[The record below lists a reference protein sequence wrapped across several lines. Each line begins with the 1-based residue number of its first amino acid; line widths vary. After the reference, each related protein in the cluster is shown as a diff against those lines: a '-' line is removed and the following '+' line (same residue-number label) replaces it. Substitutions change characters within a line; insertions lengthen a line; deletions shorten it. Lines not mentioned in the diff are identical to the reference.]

1 MRHVY
6 ECPMR
11 WADLDLLGHV
21 NNVTYVD
28 YLQEA
33 RIDMLTHHAPV
44 RGGEELGEGVVVVR
58 HEVQFVRPL
67 HLRSRPVRVEC
78 WVTEIRAATF
88 TMAYEIVE
96 DPGDAEDTEGSA
108 AERVVYVRATTVL
121 TPFVFAEER
130 PRRLSAAEKEVLG
143 RFLHDGPEPTAP
155 LQALAPSEVGSAHRY
170 PLAVR
175 WSDVDAYGHV
185 NNVKYVEYFQEARI
199 KLFEDLGR
207 DREAGRDEWSA
218 VVVATT
224 DIDYL
229 RPVLYDR
236 GAYEVRSWVSRV
248 GRRSYDLGGEVRDA
262 EGSVCARARVVLVSF
277 DLDTERSAPMPAPM
291 RTVLERAVP

>member
-1 MRHVY
+1 MPHVRHVY

-33 RIDMLTHHAPV
+33 RIDMLTLHAPV
-44 RGGEELGEGVVVVR
+44 RGGEDLGEGVVVVR
-58 HEVQFVRPL
+58 HEVQFVAPL
-67 HLRSRPVRVEC
+67 HLRDAPVRVEC
-78 WVTEIRAATF
+78 WVTRVRAASF

-96 DPGDAEDTEGSA
+96 ERPDG
-108 AERVVYVRATTVL
+108 ERVVYVRATTVL
-121 TPFVFAEER
+121 TPYVFAEER
-130 PRRLSAAEKEVLG
+130 PRRITAQEKEVLEA
-143 RFLHDGPEPTAP
+143 LLDDAPEPTPRLDVLPAG
-155 LQALAPSEVGSAHRY
+155 QADRAHRY

-199 KLFEDLGR
+199 AMF
-207 DREAGRDEWSA
+207 DRLRREGDWSA
-218 VVVATT
+218 VVVAAT

-229 RPVLYDR
+229 RPMLYSR
-236 GAYEVRSWVSRV
+236 SAYDVRSWISRV
-248 GRRSYDLGGEVRDA
+248 GRRSFQLGGEVHGPD
-262 EGSVCARARVVLVSF
+262 GVCARARIVLVTF
-277 DLDTERSAPMPAPM
+277 DLESEGSAQMPDGM
-291 RTVLERAVP
+291 RRGLEEALLTA

>member
-1 MRHVY
+1 MPHVRHVY

-58 HEVQFVRPL
+58 HEVQFVAPL
-67 HLRSRPVRVEC
+67 HLRGAPVRVEC
-78 WVTEIRAATF
+78 WVTQVRAASF
-88 TMAYEIVE
+88 TMAYEIV
-96 DPGDAEDTEGSA
+96 GDAAPGEDRT
-108 AERVVYVRATTVL
+108 VYVRATTVL

-130 PRRLSAAEKEVLG
+130 PRRITPAEKEVLG
-143 RFLHDGPEPTAP
+143 AFLEPGPDPTPRLSP
-155 LQALAPSEVGSAHRY
+155 LDAALADRAHRY
-170 PLAVR
+170 PLSVR

-199 KLFEDLGR
+199 AMF
-207 DREAGRDEWSA
+207 DRLRREGSWSA
-218 VVVATT
+218 VVVAAT

-236 GAYEVRSWVSRV
+236 RDHEVRSWVSRV
-248 GRRSYDLGGEVRDA
+248 GRRSFHLGGEVWGPD
-262 EGSVCARARVVLVSF
+262 GVCARARIVLVTF
-277 DLDTERSAPMPAPM
+277 DLENEGSAEMPDEMRRGLEGALLDPAP
-291 RTVLERAVP
+291 